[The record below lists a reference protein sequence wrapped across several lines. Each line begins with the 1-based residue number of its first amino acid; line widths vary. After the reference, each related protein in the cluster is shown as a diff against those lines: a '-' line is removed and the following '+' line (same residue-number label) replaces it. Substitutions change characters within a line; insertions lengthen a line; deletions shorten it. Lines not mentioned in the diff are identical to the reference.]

1 MPYSRRRNSQGKGT
15 LSAGQRNVAHKR
27 FYWRMLT
34 IVIFAAAVAVPTLV
48 ALKTNSEKAP
58 YSTQKAIKR
67 PKTKTKIPTKIQVD
81 AAEKDV
87 VLSPIQAS
95 NELSDAWQKYYDGRD
110 TNKWIVVKDP
120 KTGKEYLS
128 RLMKPGMKN
137 QKKPLYKAQALNVL
151 NAILFKDPGT
161 PLPGVK
167 IDDRFVKSFQDAV
180 LEKIEIS
187 AEDSEED
194 KDLKLGM
201 IATMDYLKNEIK
213 KGGDIKEIV
222 GEALAERNRIASL
235 KLMMAQERINMKNSG
250 ATEEEIADFVE
261 ACNKKLAEK
270 GASPLLTR
278 QILQERLELKDSR
291 SAK

>member
-1 MPYSRRRNSQGKGT
+1 
-15 LSAGQRNVAHKR
+15 
-27 FYWRMLT
+27 MLT